1 MKLRTLLSFILL
13 LGMLA
18 DLPVVAQAPKSTPV
32 PPSPQAPAA
41 SESSV
46 TEPPHAM
53 TADDVHAFLDG
64 FVPMQLERE
73 NIAGAVVLVVKDG
86 SILFAKGYGYSDV
99 EKKIPVTVDA
109 TLFRPGSIS
118 KLFTWTAVLQLVE
131 QGKLDLDKDVSAYI
145 DFTIPPKFG
154 KPITLR
160 DLMTHTPGFEEQIK
174 DLITDDATPT
184 ETLKQHVSQHIPERI
199 FPPGTTPA
207 YSNYGAALAGYIV
220 ERVSGQSFNDY
231 VAEHIF
237 KPLGMTRSTFVQPL
251 PAELK
256 PFMSNG
262 YSVGSGKAK
271 PFEVIE
277 EAPAGA
283 LAATAAD
290 LSRFM
295 IAHLQN
301 GKFEN
306 TQILSPETA
315 NQMHSRQFGLSPA
328 LNGMCLGFYEET
340 RNGHRIIGHGGDT
353 VYFHSDMHLM
363 DNGVGFFVSY
373 NSAGKGDISPRTAL
387 WEHFLDRYVP
397 YTPPKVEKP
406 ATADAD
412 ATAADLSR
420 FMIAHLQNGKFE
432 NTQILSPETANQ
444 MHSRQFGL
452 SPALNGMCLGFYE
465 ETRNGHRIIG
475 HGGDTI
481 YFHSDMHL
489 MLDDGIG
496 FYVSY
501 NSAGKGDISPR
512 TALWEHFL
520 DRYFPYTPPKVEKLS
535 TADADAK
542 AVAGHYLTSR
552 RSESN
557 FMKVANVDD
566 NIQVIPDENG
576 TIRVEPLR
584 DFNGQIKKWQE
595 VAPLVYRSVNG
606 QDLIAFRQLD
616 NNRMQL
622 IPNFPAVVYQRVK
635 LIANSDFNQW
645 LILVAIIILCVTLI
659 FWPVGAI
666 VRLHYHHRLELDPQ
680 SLRLR
685 PWVRLVCAIDI
696 AFLLIFF
703 KVVTS
708 GSLATFSSRSDLK
721 FHLIQTLG
729 ALGAAGIVVVVLA
742 CLSSWRDPHEWFWAK
757 MWNFLLLLACVG
769 FVWFSIHWNLLN
781 FNLNY

>member
-1 MKLRTLLSFILL
+1 MKLRILLSCTLLAGLTFHLW
-13 LGMLA
+13 
-18 DLPVVAQAPKSTPV
+18 VAAQSPNATTAQ
-32 PPSPQAPAA
+32 PSPQIPAA

-86 SILFAKGYGYSDV
+86 TILFAKGYGYSDV
-99 EKKIPVTVDA
+99 EKKSPVTVDA

-118 KLFTWTAVLQLVE
+118 KLFTWTAVMQLVE
-131 QGKLDLDKDVSAYI
+131 QGKLDLDKDVNAYT

-160 DLMTHTPGFEEQIK
+160 NLMTHTPGFEEQVK
-174 DLITDDATPT
+174 DLITEEAAPT
-184 ETLKQHVSQHIPERI
+184 ATLKQHLSQHIPERI

-220 ERVSGQSFNDY
+220 ERVSGESFNDY

-237 KPLGMTRSTFVQPL
+237 KPLGMIHSSFVQPL

-256 PFMSNG
+256 PLMSNG
-262 YSVGSGKAK
+262 YNEGSGKAK
-271 PFEVIE
+271 PFEMIE

-283 LAATAAD
+283 LAATATD

-301 GKFEN
+301 GKFEDK
-306 TQILSPETA
+306 QVLRPETV

-363 DNGVGFFVSY
+363 VDDGVGFFVSY
-373 NSAGKGDISPRTAL
+373 NSAGKG
-387 WEHFLDRYVP
+387 E
-397 YTPPKVEKP
+397 
-406 ATADAD
+406 
-412 ATAADLSR
+412 
-420 FMIAHLQNGKFE
+420 
-432 NTQILSPETANQ
+432 
-444 MHSRQFGL
+444 
-452 SPALNGMCLGFYE
+452 
-465 ETRNGHRIIG
+465 
-475 HGGDTI
+475 
-481 YFHSDMHL
+481 
-489 MLDDGIG
+489 
-496 FYVSY
+496 
-501 NSAGKGDISPR
+501 ISPR

-520 DRYFPYTPPKVEKLS
+520 DRYFPYAAPKVDKLS

-542 AVAGHYLTSR
+542 AVAGHYLASR
-552 RSESN
+552 RSESS
-557 FMKVANVDD
+557 FLKVAAVDD
-566 NIQVIPDENG
+566 NVQVTPDENG
-576 TIRVEPLR
+576 TIKVEPFK
-584 DFNGQIKKWQE
+584 DFNGQLKKWQE
-595 VAPLVYRSVNG
+595 IAPLVYRSVNG
-606 QDLIAFRQLD
+606 QDLIAFRRVE
-616 NNRMQL
+616 NNQMQL
-622 IPNFPAVVYQRVK
+622 VPNFPAVVYQRVK
-635 LIANSDFNQW
+635 LITSSDFNQL
-645 LILVAIIILCVTLI
+645 LILGVLIMLGLTLA
-659 FWPVGAI
+659 FWPVNAMI
-666 VRLHYHHRLELDPQ
+666 RSHYHHRLDLDPR

-685 PWVRLVCAIDI
+685 PWVRVICAVDI

-703 KVVTS
+703 KVITS
-708 GSLATFSSRSDLK
+708 DSLATLSSRSDLK

-729 ALGAAGIVVVVLA
+729 TVGAVGTVVVLLA
-742 CLSSWRDPHEWFWAK
+742 CFRSWSDPHEWFWAK
-757 MWNFLLLLACVG
+757 VWNLLLAVACIA

-781 FNLNY
+781 FNVNY